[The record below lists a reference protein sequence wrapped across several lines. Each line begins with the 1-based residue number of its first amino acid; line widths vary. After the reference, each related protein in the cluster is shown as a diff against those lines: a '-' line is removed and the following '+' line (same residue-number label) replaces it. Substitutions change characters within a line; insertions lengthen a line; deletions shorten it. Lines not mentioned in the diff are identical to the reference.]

1 MEEQIRELQAAVA
14 RLAQENQVLRQG
26 QASMVTL
33 AENVGRF
40 ANSMQRGDRKLLIDT
55 KGIGG
60 PEVFPNEDGSFP
72 RSVVNLTTAIFGS
85 RSLNG
90 LLIRMRK

>member
-1 MEEQIRELQAAVA
+1 MALDIGNGGTSQRELQAALE

-33 AENVGRF
+33 AESVGRL
-40 ANSMQRGDRKLLIDT
+40 ANNMQRGDRKLLIDM
-55 KGIGG
+55 KGIGR
-60 PEVFPNEDGSFP
+60 PEVFPNEHGRVS
-72 RSVVNLTTAIFGS
+72 N
-85 RSLNG
+85 RSLNR